1 MTSYLSGSICPLTP
15 STKPCN
21 VEHLANERPVTRSR
35 DASLPIRG
43 QDSDLHLDKDV
54 KTQLSQVS
62 SCHEDKDEK
71 MEDDTSDQTDQ
82 SEQNISN
89 GEKTSNEDQP
99 GTLDLDFKPTPIA
112 IHEGILNEKPE
123 DLDIEFKPAPI
134 APHDGILNK
143 KSLFGSLTH
152 KIWNTFRK

>member
-1 MTSYLSGSICPLTP
+1 MGTSSMKTTSSMMTSSSSMMTNSSSSMSTSSDTMMPSTDPMMTSYLSGSICPLTP

-43 QDSDLHLDKDV
+43 QDSDLHVDKDV

-62 SCHEDKDEK
+62 SCHEGKDEK

-89 GEKTSNEDQP
+89 GEKTSNGDQP
-99 GTLDLDFKPTPIA
+99 GTLDL
-112 IHEGILNEKPE
+112 
-123 DLDIEFKPAPI
+123 
-134 APHDGILNK
+134 
-143 KSLFGSLTH
+143 
-152 KIWNTFRK
+152 

>member
-1 MTSYLSGSICPLTP
+1 MKTTSSMMTSSSSTMTASSSMMTTSTDPMMTSYLSGSICPLTP

-43 QDSDLHLDKDV
+43 QDSDLHVDKDV

-82 SEQNISN
+82 SE
-89 GEKTSNEDQP
+89 
-99 GTLDLDFKPTPIA
+99 
-112 IHEGILNEKPE
+112 
-123 DLDIEFKPAPI
+123 
-134 APHDGILNK
+134 
-143 KSLFGSLTH
+143 
-152 KIWNTFRK
+152 

>member
-1 MTSYLSGSICPLTP
+1 MTGSPLTP

-43 QDSDLHLDKDV
+43 QDSDLHVDKDV

-71 MEDDTSDQTDQ
+71 MDTMRVENEILTKKLENLEENLALCENKGVVPS
-82 SEQNISN
+82 ISRS
-89 GEKTSNEDQP
+89 TSN
-99 GTLDLDFKPTPIA
+99 LLI
-112 IHEGILNEKPE
+112 NE
-123 DLDIEFKPAPI
+123 L
-134 APHDGILNK
+134 L
-143 KSLFGSLTH
+143 S
-152 KIWNTFRK
+152 